1 MITSAW
7 PYISVTPHLG
17 NLVGSILSADVV
29 ARYYRLRGDDVIMVS
44 GSDEHGTPIEVESI
58 KQGVSP
64 KELTD
69 KNHAYVTE
77 LFQKWGASFDNYTRT
92 ESPVHKKFVQ
102 DLLMKIYDNGYIFS
116 KEIQMLYCKHDN
128 RYLPDRFVEGTCPNC
143 NCTRARGDQ
152 CDMCGRL
159 LEPTNLIDPYCVL
172 CNNTP
177 IVKATTHWYI
187 DLSKLSSKLEKYLT
201 DNQQLP
207 VTAKNFS
214 LNWIKEGLKPRAVTR
229 DIAWGIPAPF
239 PGAEGKTIYVWV
251 EAVLGYLSATIE
263 YSQNIGEPEKWRDF
277 WLNKKAKT
285 FYFVGKDNIPFH
297 TIILPALLLASGEDY
312 NLPWNVSVTEFL
324 QFKGKKASKSQR
336 VGIWIDE
343 ALEMFPVDWWR
354 FFLLATRP
362 ETKDSNFSWD
372 SFREKINS
380 DLNDTFGNFIHRTL
394 KFINSNFESK
404 IPEPVNL
411 SPADNSILEKIK
423 NIVESIS
430 NAFENLQLQSATN
443 TLISLSRLGNQYLN
457 ENEPWNLMKT
467 DKQKAANVFFVSAQI
482 VKAIAIVSAPF
493 MPNTA
498 KKICQILNFSTDK
511 KTASW
516 NDALIPLKA
525 GHEINKSEPLF
536 NKIDDDED
544 QLENKLKSIR
554 QRHS

>member
-324 QFKGKKASKSQR
+324 QFKGKKPQR
-336 VGIWIDE
+336 
-343 ALEMFPVDWWR
+343 
-354 FFLLATRP
+354 
-362 ETKDSNFSWD
+362 
-372 SFREKINS
+372 
-380 DLNDTFGNFIHRTL
+380 
-394 KFINSNFESK
+394 
-404 IPEPVNL
+404 
-411 SPADNSILEKIK
+411 
-423 NIVESIS
+423 
-430 NAFENLQLQSATN
+430 
-443 TLISLSRLGNQYLN
+443 
-457 ENEPWNLMKT
+457 
-467 DKQKAANVFFVSAQI
+467 
-482 VKAIAIVSAPF
+482 
-493 MPNTA
+493 A
-498 KKICQILNFSTDK
+498 K
-511 KTASW
+511 
-516 NDALIPLKA
+516 
-525 GHEINKSEPLF
+525 E
-536 NKIDDDED
+536 
-544 QLENKLKSIR
+544 
-554 QRHS
+554 